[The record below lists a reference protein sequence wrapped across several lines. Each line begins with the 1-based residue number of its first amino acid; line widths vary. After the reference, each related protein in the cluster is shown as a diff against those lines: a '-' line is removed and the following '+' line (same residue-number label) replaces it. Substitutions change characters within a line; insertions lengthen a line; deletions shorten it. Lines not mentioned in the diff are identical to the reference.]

1 MLNTGNRKATFKL
14 PPSQGASS
22 QQARREKALE
32 DQKRRRAQKFDLS
45 RQLDGFADLNLAGSD
60 EEDEERNQE
69 GVRVVHSGLASFT
82 SSFEATS
89 PTQANKPITS
99 PTALLESNQAAG
111 PSNQRKKKKKKRSN
125 RVGGGGNQQW
135 ADKCMY
141 AELLEM
147 HDIDTWSQSQG
158 NYDGLP
164 EDLETG
170 WVAVG
175 PVPLGKR
182 CLAISRDS
190 SGNGVGML
198 NNLVPRESFHLDAC
212 TFEEPNTT
220 LRSRVLGKP
229 LLPWFP
235 SNLPP
240 HTVLDC
246 ILDENWRTNGLLH
259 VLDVLQWKGRDIADC
274 ETPFRYG
281 TLPSLLEP
289 RSLKDDL
296 ARFWWRDMRVAELP
310 PVPPPTSTSAPKDP
324 QMYQFAYPTTLV
336 PVPHNTDTSVQSLL
350 RSIIPS
356 ARSQRP
362 IDVMIPNV
370 TELQDGMEVDS
381 ERRPLVA
388 FKANIASDGLL
399 LYVAEACY
407 ESGTS
412 PLSSWIP
419 MRSFDTDAMQTSE
432 VPLDLFEKLVRKRA
446 ERKGTSVEDSEM
458 L

>member
-1 MLNTGNRKATFKL
+1 MLTTGNRKATYKL
-14 PPSQGASS
+14 PPSQGANS

-60 EEDEERNQE
+60 DEDDEERNQE

-82 SSFEATS
+82 SSFEAAS
-89 PTQANKPITS
+89 LTQANKSTTS
-99 PTALLESNQAAG
+99 PTALLEPNQAAG
-111 PSNQRKKKKKKRSN
+111 PSNQRKKKKKKRAN

-190 SGNGVGML
+190 SGNGV
-198 NNLVPRESFHLDAC
+198 
-212 TFEEPNTT
+212 EPNTT

-229 LLPWFP
+229 LLSWFP

-274 ETPFRYG
+274 ETPFR
-281 TLPSLLEP
+281 
-289 RSLKDDL
+289 
-296 ARFWWRDMRVAELP
+296 FWWRDMRVAELP

-324 QMYQFAYPTTLV
+324 QTYQFAYPTTLV
-336 PVPHNTDTSVQSLL
+336 PVPHNTDTSFQSLL
-350 RSIIPS
+350 QSIIPS

-370 TELQDGMEVDS
+370 TEFQGGMEVDN

-432 VPLDLFEKLVRKRA
+432 VPLDLFERLVRKRT
-446 ERKGTSVEDSEM
+446 ERRGTGAEDSEM
-458 L
+458 M